1 MQINET
7 MGVDEKLRM
16 LNDLRERI
24 ASCQDDERVILLQEA
39 ILSLIDIQ
47 IEERERLGMDF

>member
-7 MGVDEKLRM
+7 MGVDDRLRKLK
-16 LNDLRERI
+16 DLRERI
-24 ASCQDDERVILLQEA
+24 ASCPDDERVILLQEA